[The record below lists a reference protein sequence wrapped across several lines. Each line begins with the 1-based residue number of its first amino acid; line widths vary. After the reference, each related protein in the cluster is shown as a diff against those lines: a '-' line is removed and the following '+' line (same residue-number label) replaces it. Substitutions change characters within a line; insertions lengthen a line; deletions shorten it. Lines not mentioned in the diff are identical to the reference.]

1 MTTAKHHLKLIEKRN
16 GQIVKFDPKRIALA
30 IYKATDAI
38 GQPNKRLAKALADQ
52 VVELLAA
59 RLPLGQTPTVEGV
72 QDIVEEVLV
81 KSQKADLAKTY
92 IIYRQRHKEIREGKI
107 PLIAIK
113 EEFDS
118 SPNAMV
124 VLKKRYLKKDEKNG
138 EAVETP
144 SEMFQRVARNIAY
157 ADHLYKTLYY
167 QDVDVNQTAEEF
179 FQIMN
184 QGYFMPN
191 SPTLMN
197 AGRPLQQLSACFV
210 LPVGDSMVEIFDAI
224 KYTALIH
231 RSGGG
236 TGFSFSRLR
245 PSGDRVKSTQG
256 ESSGPLSFM
265 KVFNAA
271 TEVIKQGGKRRGA
284 NMGILR
290 VDHPDILDFIVCKKN
305 NDAFNNFNLSVAIT
319 DKFMTALKN
328 NGDYELVNPRNGEV
342 ASTLSAKKVF
352 DLIVSMAWQN
362 GEPGVIFIDTI
373 NRFNP
378 TPNLGQIEST
388 NPCLSGDA
396 LILTNQGVRQ
406 IKELINYEPKLK
418 FLADLK
424 SVGGKGSSFI
434 DGNVIYTGKKMIYRV
449 TLKNGMFIDATGNHK
464 ILTNH
469 GFIEVKELKLGDDIC
484 IHIEDVL
491 SVRSNDTNKNVAQ
504 LLGWLI
510 GDGWVYCDNR
520 YSTKYKHYG
529 FVFSKDDFMALNV
542 IKQTLKRFDISF
554 KERVNKGCT
563 EVFCCGKKTMEFFNK
578 FGINFEKEKS
588 IPNAILSGERNGII
602 GFLQGLF
609 SADGS
614 VSKSSDFRNRRRIV
628 LTSVSP
634 RLLHQVQILLA
645 ALGIYSSVKKG
656 STPKGVPYGRGK
668 ISKARQRYDL
678 YITAN
683 SFFRFVDKVGF
694 PLSQKKQKRAEIIVK
709 STKNLKFSRSIP
721 SWSKL
726 VSVNPL
732 CVERV
737 YDISE
742 PAIHSFVANGF
753 VVHNCGEVPLLPYES
768 CNLGSINLTKMTTK
782 DKQVDW
788 EKIKEVVH
796 SAVHFLDN
804 VIDMNRYPLKE
815 IEETVTKTRKIGL
828 GAMGWADLLV
838 QLEIPYD
845 SQAALDLAEK
855 VMLFISN
862 EGYWMSEQLAKA
874 RGVFPA
880 WQGSWFD
887 RHNGPKLRNA
897 TLTTI
902 APTGTISI
910 IANASSGIE
919 PYFSI
924 AYTRKNLLD
933 AGDELV
939 EVNPFFMKAAKKEG
953 FYSKELIKKL
963 GEQGSV
969 KEIEEVP
976 EKWRRI
982 FTTSHDISPEFHLRM
997 QAAFQKYTDNAVS
1010 KTINFPNR
1018 ATIQD
1023 IERAY
1028 LLAYEL
1034 GCKGLTVYRD
1044 KSREKQVLNVGVSA
1058 EEKTEAPVGQS
1069 VNELLKNGDD
1079 VKRCPECK
1087 TPMEIKE
1094 GCAVCPSC
1102 GYSGCS
1108 IS

>member
-1 MTTAKHHLKLIEKRN
+1 MSTTKHHFKLIEKRN
-16 GQIVKFDPKRIALA
+16 GQMVKFDPKRIAIA

-38 GQPNKRLAKALADQ
+38 GQPNKRLSRMLAEQ
-52 VVELLAA
+52 VVELLTA
-59 RLPLGQTPTVEGV
+59 RLPWGETPTVEGV

-92 IIYRQRHKEIREGKI
+92 IIYRQKHKEIREGKI
-107 PLIAIK
+107 PPIAIK
-113 EEFDS
+113 EEFNS
-118 SPNAMV
+118 SPNALV

-138 EAVETP
+138 ETVETP

-167 QDVDVNQTAEEF
+167 QDVDVNKTAEEF

-231 RSGGG
+231 QSGGG

-245 PSGDRVKSTQG
+245 PGGDRVKSTQG

-290 VDHPDILDFIVCKKN
+290 VDHPDILDFVVCKK
-305 NDAFNNFNLSVAIT
+305 DVKDFNNFNLSVAIT
-319 DKFMTALKN
+319 DKFMIALKN
-328 NGDYELVNPRNGEV
+328 NEDYELMNPRNGEV
-342 ASTLSAKKVF
+342 ASTLSARKVF

-373 NRFNP
+373 NKFNP
-378 TPNLGQIEST
+378 TPQLGQIEST
-388 NPCLSGDA
+388 NP
-396 LILTNQGVRQ
+396 
-406 IKELINYEPKLK
+406 
-418 FLADLK
+418 
-424 SVGGKGSSFI
+424 
-434 DGNVIYTGKKMIYRV
+434 
-449 TLKNGMFIDATGNHK
+449 
-464 ILTNH
+464 
-469 GFIEVKELKLGDDIC
+469 
-484 IHIEDVL
+484 
-491 SVRSNDTNKNVAQ
+491 
-504 LLGWLI
+504 
-510 GDGWVYCDNR
+510 
-520 YSTKYKHYG
+520 
-529 FVFSKDDFMALNV
+529 
-542 IKQTLKRFDISF
+542 
-554 KERVNKGCT
+554 
-563 EVFCCGKKTMEFFNK
+563 
-578 FGINFEKEKS
+578 
-588 IPNAILSGERNGII
+588 
-602 GFLQGLF
+602 
-609 SADGS
+609 
-614 VSKSSDFRNRRRIV
+614 
-628 LTSVSP
+628 
-634 RLLHQVQILLA
+634 
-645 ALGIYSSVKKG
+645 
-656 STPKGVPYGRGK
+656 
-668 ISKARQRYDL
+668 
-678 YITAN
+678 
-683 SFFRFVDKVGF
+683 
-694 PLSQKKQKRAEIIVK
+694 
-709 STKNLKFSRSIP
+709 
-721 SWSKL
+721 
-726 VSVNPL
+726 
-732 CVERV
+732 
-737 YDISE
+737 
-742 PAIHSFVANGF
+742 
-753 VVHNCGEVPLLPYES
+753 CGEVPLLPYES
-768 CNLGSINLTKMTTK
+768 CNLGSINLTKMVTK

-815 IEETVTKTRKIGL
+815 IEETVAKTRKIGL
-828 GAMGWADLLV
+828 GVMGWADLLA

-845 SQAALDLAEK
+845 SQEALDLAEK
-855 VMLFISN
+855 VMLFVSN
-862 EGYWMSEQLAKA
+862 EGYWTSEQLAKA

-880 WQGSWFD
+880 WQGGWFD
-887 RHNGPKLRNA
+887 KHNGPKLRNA

-939 EVNPFFMKAAKKEG
+939 EVNPYFMKAAKKEG
-953 FYSKELIKKL
+953 FYSEELIKKL

-969 KEIEEVP
+969 KNIEEVP

-982 FTTSHDISPEFHLRM
+982 FTTSHDIAPEYHLRM

-1010 KTINFPNR
+1010 KTINFPNS

-1023 IERAY
+1023 IEKAY
-1028 LLAYEL
+1028 LMAYEL

-1044 KSREKQVLNVGVSA
+1044 NSREKQVLNIGVVAEAEESA
-1058 EEKTEAPVGQS
+1058 EKP
-1069 VNELLKNGDD
+1069 VNELLKNGDH

-1108 IS
+1108 VS